1 MGLKVEKVDMWVAAL
16 KDTPGSLS
24 DKLTALKVGGVN
36 LKFVMARRAPDKP
49 GKGVVFL
56 SPVKGRKQIAAAK
69 KAGFRKTKS
78 LHAVRVSGPDRKGV
92 GAKLAAVLAE
102 KGVNLRGLSAT
113 GNAGKFVLH
122 LALDS
127 TKDATKAVRVLKA
140 VK

>member
-1 MGLKVEKVDMWVAAL
+1 MWVASL
-16 KDTPGSLS
+16 KDTPGALS
-24 DKLTALKVGGVN
+24 DKLAVLKAGGVN
-36 LKFVMARRAPDKP
+36 LRFVMARRAPEKP

-56 SPVKGRKQIAAAK
+56 SPVKGAKQVAAAK

-78 LHAVRVSGPDRKGV
+78 LHAVSVAGPDRKGV
-92 GAKLAAVLAE
+92 GAKLTAALAE
-102 KGVNLRGLSAT
+102 KGVNLRGLSAV
-113 GNAGKFVLH
+113 GNAGKFVLY